1 MVTGFE
7 RSTRVR
13 IPKNDAKTYHDFVTR
28 DPAFEASDKSLAV
41 VVHRKGQP
49 EDAMDVDENAHAI
62 LAAWEGFPAV
72 SYADDERVSVAMHG
86 HISNAPEI
94 RELYGLPPAEPATVG
109 VDPTTPDNTH
119 GPRRSRRISGNKAT
133 MDAAANDTNNN
144 ANNNNNNNNN
154 NNVPQ
159 IEGAR
164 LVLELYQRRFEDKD
178 GDPSDQPVTALTA
191 CEGSFSFVL
200 VDKDRDAILIAR
212 SCESDTHPL
221 FWGTAPGNPDGE
233 DWDGSMLIA
242 HTIESIDELCGG
254 AAVAFPLGAFY
265 YVDASMDYGVIQRM
279 VTSAPKRKVKPLH
292 RVNSSGQV
300 CGLGFY
306 TESGQNL
313 ASLHSKFIA

>member
-1 MVTGFE
+1 MVTAFE

-94 RELYGLPPAEPATVG
+94 RELYGLPPAEPVASA
-109 VDPTTPDNTH
+109 DPSTLDNSH
-119 GPRRSRRISGNKAT
+119 GLRRSRRISGNKVT
-133 MDAAANDTNNN
+133 MNAADVNANGQSAAAN
-144 ANNNNNNNNN
+144 
-154 NNVPQ
+154 VPR

-212 SCESDTHPL
+212 SSESDTHPL

-292 RVNSSGQV
+292 RVNSTGQV

>member
-1 MVTGFE
+1 MVTAFE

-41 VVHRKGQP
+41 VVHRKGQT

-109 VDPTTPDNTH
+109 VDPTTPDNSH

-133 MDAAANDTNNN
+133 MDAAANDT
-144 ANNNNNNNNN
+144 NN

-212 SCESDTHPL
+212 SSESDTHPL

>member
-1 MVTGFE
+1 MVTAFE

-28 DPAFEASDKSLAV
+28 DPALSDNSLAV

-94 RELYGLPPAEPATVG
+94 RELYGLPTAEPVAS
-109 VDPTTPDNTH
+109 VDPPTPDDSH
-119 GPRRSRRISGNKAT
+119 GLRRSRRISGNKVT
-133 MDAAANDTNNN
+133 MNAADVNADGPPAAAD
-144 ANNNNNNNNN
+144 
-154 NNVPQ
+154 VPR

-212 SCESDTHPL
+212 SSESDTHPL

-265 YVDASMDYGVIQRM
+265 YVDANMDYGVIQRM

-292 RVNSSGQV
+292 RVNSTGQV

>member
-1 MVTGFE
+1 MNAADV
-7 RSTRVR
+7 
-13 IPKNDAKTYHDFVTR
+13 NAN
-28 DPAFEASDKSLAV
+28 
-41 VVHRKGQP
+41 GQ
-49 EDAMDVDENAHAI
+49 
-62 LAAWEGFPAV
+62 
-72 SYADDERVSVAMHG
+72 S
-86 HISNAPEI
+86 
-94 RELYGLPPAEPATVG
+94 
-109 VDPTTPDNTH
+109 
-119 GPRRSRRISGNKAT
+119 
-133 MDAAANDTNNN
+133 AAAN
-144 ANNNNNNNNN
+144 
-154 NNVPQ
+154 VPR

-212 SCESDTHPL
+212 SSESDTHPL

-292 RVNSSGQV
+292 RVNSTGQV

-313 ASLHSKFIA
+313 ASLLQIHRLDDTADGETMNAARDETRVRGLKRATEVSRERALRRFQSSNAPKLLL

>member
-1 MVTGFE
+1 MVTAFE

-94 RELYGLPPAEPATVG
+94 RELYGLPPAEPVAS
-109 VDPTTPDNTH
+109 VDPSTPDNSQ
-119 GPRRSRRISGNKAT
+119 GLRRSRRISGNKVT
-133 MDAAANDTNNN
+133 MNAADVNANGQSAAAN
-144 ANNNNNNNNN
+144 
-154 NNVPQ
+154 VPR

-212 SCESDTHPL
+212 SSESDTHPL

-254 AAVAFPLGAFY
+254 GAVAFPLGAFY
-265 YVDASMDYGVIQRM
+265 YVNASMDYGVIQRM

-292 RVNSSGQV
+292 RVNSTGQV

>member
-94 RELYGLPPAEPATVG
+94 RELYGLPPAEPVTSP
-109 VDPTTPDNTH
+109 DPSTPDNSH
-119 GPRRSRRISGNKAT
+119 GLRRSRRISGNKVT
-133 MDAAANDTNNN
+133 MNAAADVNANGQSAAAN
-144 ANNNNNNNNN
+144 
-154 NNVPQ
+154 VPR

-212 SCESDTHPL
+212 SSESDTHPL
-221 FWGTAPGNPDGE
+221 FWGVYIVTFVFWVG
-233 DWDGSMLIA
+233 IA
-242 HTIESIDELCGG
+242 HAGTLISAILYLFRAKWRNEINRSAEAMTVINCHQCSFCF
-254 AAVAFPLGAFY
+254 VADKSTQFEGRVDLYLSLFSPLSVF
-265 YVDASMDYGVIQRM
+265 R
-279 VTSAPKRKVKPLH
+279 L
-292 RVNSSGQV
+292 
-300 CGLGFY
+300 
-306 TESGQNL
+306 
-313 ASLHSKFIA
+313 SLQHP

>member
-1 MVTGFE
+1 MNAADV
-7 RSTRVR
+7 
-13 IPKNDAKTYHDFVTR
+13 NAN
-28 DPAFEASDKSLAV
+28 
-41 VVHRKGQP
+41 GQ
-49 EDAMDVDENAHAI
+49 
-62 LAAWEGFPAV
+62 
-72 SYADDERVSVAMHG
+72 S
-86 HISNAPEI
+86 
-94 RELYGLPPAEPATVG
+94 
-109 VDPTTPDNTH
+109 
-119 GPRRSRRISGNKAT
+119 
-133 MDAAANDTNNN
+133 AAAN
-144 ANNNNNNNNN
+144 
-154 NNVPQ
+154 VPR

-212 SCESDTHPL
+212 SSESDTHPL

-292 RVNSSGQV
+292 RVNSTGQV

>member
-1 MVTGFE
+1 MVTAFE

-94 RELYGLPPAEPATVG
+94 RELYGLPPAEPVAS
-109 VDPTTPDNTH
+109 VDPSTPDNSQ
-119 GPRRSRRISGNKAT
+119 GLRRSRRISGNKVT
-133 MDAAANDTNNN
+133 MNAADVNANGQSAAAN
-144 ANNNNNNNNN
+144 
-154 NNVPQ
+154 VPR

-212 SCESDTHPL
+212 SSESDTHPL

-292 RVNSSGQV
+292 RVNSTGQV

>member
-1 MVTGFE
+1 MVTAFE

-86 HISNAPEI
+86 SSPTAPDCESSTYP
-94 RELYGLPPAEPATVG
+94 RGRDGYT
-109 VDPTTPDNTH
+109 DPSTPDNSH
-119 GPRRSRRISGNKAT
+119 GLRRSRRISGNKVT
-133 MDAAANDTNNN
+133 MNAADVNANGQSAAAN
-144 ANNNNNNNNN
+144 
-154 NNVPQ
+154 VPR

-212 SCESDTHPL
+212 SSESDTHPL

-254 AAVAFPLGAFY
+254 AAVAIPLGAFY

-292 RVNSSGQV
+292 RVNSTGQV

>member
-1 MVTGFE
+1 MVTAFE

-41 VVHRKGQP
+41 VVHRKGQT

-109 VDPTTPDNTH
+109 VDPTTPDNSH

-133 MDAAANDTNNN
+133 MDAAANDT
-144 ANNNNNNNNN
+144 NN

-212 SCESDTHPL
+212 SSESDTHPL

-279 VTSAPKRKVKPLH
+279 VTSAPRRKVKPLH

>member
-1 MVTGFE
+1 MVTAFE

-41 VVHRKGQP
+41 VVHRKGQT

-94 RELYGLPPAEPATVG
+94 RELYGLPPAEPVAS
-109 VDPTTPDNTH
+109 VDTSTPDNSH
-119 GPRRSRRISGNKAT
+119 GLRRSRRISGNKVT
-133 MDAAANDTNNN
+133 MNAADVNANGQSAAAN
-144 ANNNNNNNNN
+144 
-154 NNVPQ
+154 VPR

-212 SCESDTHPL
+212 SSESDTHPL

>member
-1 MVTGFE
+1 MVTAFE

-94 RELYGLPPAEPATVG
+94 RELYGLPPAEPVAS
-109 VDPTTPDNTH
+109 VDPSTPDNSQ
-119 GPRRSRRISGNKAT
+119 GLRRSRRISGNKVT
-133 MDAAANDTNNN
+133 MNAADVNANGQSAAAN
-144 ANNNNNNNNN
+144 
-154 NNVPQ
+154 VPR

-200 VDKDRDAILIAR
+200 VDKDRDAIIIAR
-212 SCESDTHPL
+212 SSESDTHPL

-292 RVNSSGQV
+292 RVNSTGQV

>member
-1 MVTGFE
+1 MVTAFE

-86 HISNAPEI
+86 HISNAPEV
-94 RELYGLPPAEPATVG
+94 RELYGLPPAEPVAS
-109 VDPTTPDNTH
+109 VDPSTPDNSQ
-119 GPRRSRRISGNKAT
+119 GLRRSRRISGNKVT
-133 MDAAANDTNNN
+133 MNAADVNANGQSAAAN
-144 ANNNNNNNNN
+144 
-154 NNVPQ
+154 VPR

-212 SCESDTHPL
+212 SSESDTHPL

-292 RVNSSGQV
+292 RVNSTGQV